1 MGLSGDEETVVVSAA
16 FSGKAC
22 VRPAR
27 DASTRMRY
35 GNEENGIFKKIDDIR
50 DISDRTPLT
59 YGSIRV
65 LLDL

>member
-35 GNEENGIFKKIDDIR
+35 GNEENVIFKKIDHITVVP
-50 DISDRTPLT
+50 DRTA
-59 YGSIRV
+59 I
-65 LLDL
+65 